1 LNFSQKKSV
10 DLWAIP
16 SEVMMADNKATAR
29 HALQDHA
36 AFTQSVKTSLAS
48 AREKVAGIRR
58 TDTQLFVTNVVS
70 PAAATL
76 IAALAAAMGGN
87 EMFRQA
93 AAQTEDGGWI
103 LACGLVAVFGF
114 IATVSGVFKKQFDD
128 KLALGNQ
135 CVGGTRSCDHKWQH
149 RVGRSRKRVWR
160 GPQSLS

>member
-1 LNFSQKKSV
+1 
-10 DLWAIP
+10 
-16 SEVMMADNKATAR
+16 MMADNKATAR
-29 HALQDHA
+29 HAATQDHA

-48 AREKVAGIRR
+48 VREKVAHIRR
-58 TDTQLFVTNVVS
+58 TNTQLFVTNVVS

-76 IAALAAAMGGN
+76 IAALAAAIGGN

-93 AAQTEDGGWI
+93 ASQTEDGGWI

-135 CVGGTRSCDHKWQH
+135 CVGRLLALDLAITSGNTACEEAAKEYGE
-149 RVGRSRKRVWR
+149 VLKAFPEFIG
-160 GPQSLS
+160 